1 MLKPLTLSLSLAV
14 ALGLCSVSQAGLH
27 DGNCSTCGLAS
38 PQGVVASPQ
47 STSYGC
53 ATPCKPKHQWGS
65 GLKNICG
72 MFHHN
77 VSYEWVLKKKHNFSF
92 GHGNSGCS
100 SCGTAA
106 PVYPTSQGVAP
117 TGQYAAP
124 SGQYTSPTVYGAG
137 QHTFV
142 PARTATSIASV
153 PAEMIPA
160 APGGEEVPPAP
171 EVRGNSPIGSTNGL
185 LLPTPSGN

>member
-14 ALGLCSVSQAGLH
+14 ALGLCSVSKAGLH
-27 DGNCSTCGLAS
+27 DGCATCGLAS

-47 STSYGC
+47 STSYSC
-53 ATPCKPKHQWGS
+53 DTPCKPKHQWGS
-65 GLKNICG
+65 GFKKMCG
-72 MFHHN
+72 MFQHN

-92 GHGNSGCS
+92 GHGSSGCS
-100 SCGTAA
+100 TCGTAA
-106 PVYPTSQGVAP
+106 PVYPTGQVAP

-124 SGQYTSPTVYGAG
+124 TIYSAPQRTG
-137 QHTFV
+137 FL